1 MRNKAIGTLFIVST
15 PIGNLDDI
23 TIRAIKT
30 LESVDIILCE
40 DTRRSKKLLNHIA
53 VKSNL
58 KSHHKFNEHKE
69 LEKVVEKIILGNNVA
84 LITDAGTPG
93 ISDPGFLIIK
103 TCIAKKIKVECLP
116 GPTALIP
123 GIVLSG
129 LPMEKFIF
137 EGFLPLK
144 KGRSSRL
151 KVLSSENRTMIFY
164 ESPHRLIKTLN
175 DFQSTFGSERK
186 ISVSRELTKI
196 YEETKRGSLKEI
208 IKIFENKKPKGE
220 FVIVVNGRKN

>member
-1 MRNKAIGTLFIVST
+1 MAKLYVVPT

-93 ISDPGFLIIK
+93 ISDPGFLIIR

-144 KGRSSRL
+144 KGRSSKL

>member
-1 MRNKAIGTLFIVST
+1 MAKLYVVPT

-40 DTRRSKKLLNHIA
+40 DTRRSKKLLNHIG

-93 ISDPGFLIIK
+93 ISDPGFLIIR

-220 FVIVVNGRKN
+220 FIIVVNGRKN

>member
-1 MRNKAIGTLFIVST
+1 MAKLYVVPT

-40 DTRRSKKLLNHIA
+40 DTRRSKKLLNHIG

-93 ISDPGFLIIK
+93 ISDPGFLIIRS
-103 TCIAKKIKVECLP
+103 CIAKKIKVECLP